1 MLISGLCIGQ
11 VRCIF
16 SLPPHAID
24 LWFRAQAGAF
34 SHKHFAYIEWFTT
47 FSRAQKDLNSKLFK
61 VSRLMVRGERRVS
74 IIPVSLIHSSIQLFP
89 KFGPQAPVSWSS
101 SNVLE
106 KATSFYVNS
115 FSDRFPY
122 SHIS

>member
-1 MLISGLCIGQ
+1 MLGLCIGQ

-16 SLPPHAID
+16 SLPPHALD
-24 LWFRAQAGAF
+24 LWFPAGAF
-34 SHKHFAYIEWFTT
+34 LHKHLAYVEWFTP
-47 FSRAQKDLNSKLFK
+47 FSRAQKDRNSNLFK
-61 VSRLMVRGERRVS
+61 VSRLMARGERRVS
-74 IIPVSLIHSSIQLFP
+74 IIPVSLILSSIHLFL

-106 KATSFYVNS
+106 SAASFYVNP
-115 FSDRFPY
+115 FSDRFLY